1 MSFTTRPELRGTFGM
16 VASTHSLASAA
27 GMAVLEQGGNA
38 FDAAVATGLTLQ
50 VVEPHLN
57 GPGGDLPA
65 LLWPAGREEPVV
77 LCAQGPAPQRATIA
91 FYRDELGLRL
101 VPGTGPLAAVVP
113 GAFGGW
119 MAILRDF
126 GTLRLRD
133 VVRFA
138 IGYAEDGFPM
148 LPQIAGAIR
157 NVEVLFRDEWTTS
170 AEVYLPTVSP
180 GSLTRNATLAAT
192 YRRVLEEAESVSSDR
207 DGQIDAAHDAWYRG
221 FVAEAF
227 VAFSE
232 HSWMDSSG
240 ERHRGVL
247 AEDDLRDWRPR
258 YEAPLAVDYHGVT
271 VLKAGP
277 WSQAP
282 VFLQQLRLLE
292 GFDLPSLRQG
302 SAEYVHTV
310 TECAKLAFADRE
322 AWYGDPD
329 FFDVPLNTLLS
340 RAYADE
346 RRVLVAD
353 ACSPVLRPGAPDGR
367 APRLPSLDVDSETA
381 EAAGI
386 GEPTRTGAKGD
397 TVHLDVVD
405 RFGNMVAATPSG
417 GWLWG
422 APVVPE
428 LGFCLGTRA
437 QMFWLEEGLPNSLEP
452 GKRPRTT
459 LSPTLVARDGEPY
472 LALGTPGGDQQDQWT
487 LHTLLGHL
495 HSGLDLQAAI
505 DAPNH
510 HTEAFPSSFYPR
522 ASLPRHVAVEER
534 AGEETVTGLRHRGHE
549 VEVSGPWSLGRV
561 SAVGRERDG
570 VLKAAAN
577 PRGAQGYA
585 AGR

>member
-1 MSFTTRPELRGTFGM
+1 MAFTTRPELRGTFGM
-16 VASTHSLASAA
+16 VASTHWLASAA
-27 GMAVLEQGGNA
+27 GMAVLEHGGNA
-38 FDAAVATGLTLQ
+38 FDAAVATGFTLQ

-65 LLWPAGREEPVV
+65 LVWPAGGEPTV
-77 LCAQGPAPQRATIA
+77 LCAQGPAPHAATIA
-91 FYRDELGLRL
+91 HYRDELGLTL

-119 MAILRDF
+119 LALLRDY
-126 GTLRLRD
+126 GTLTLRD
-133 VVRFA
+133 VLSYA
-138 IGYAEDGFPM
+138 IGYADEGYPM
-148 LPQIAGAIR
+148 LAGIVGAISR
-157 NVEVLFRDEWTTS
+157 VEQLFRDDWTTS
-170 AEVYLPTVSP
+170 AEVYLPV
-180 GSLTRNATLAAT
+180 GEAGVLARNRKLAAT
-192 YRRVLEEAESVSSDR
+192 YRRIVEEAEARSSNR
-207 DGQIDAAHDAWYRG
+207 EEQIAAAHDCWYRG
-221 FVAEAF
+221 FVAEAI
-227 VAFSE
+227 VQFSE
-232 HSWMDSSG
+232 HAWLDSSG
-240 ERHRGVL
+240 ERHRGLL

-258 YEAPLAVDYHGVT
+258 WEQPISVDYCGHT

-292 GFDLPSLRQG
+292 GFDLPSLG
-302 SAEYVHTV
+302 LASADYLHTV

-329 FFDVPLNTLLS
+329 FFDVPLDTLLS
-340 RAYADE
+340 SAYADE
-346 RRVLVAD
+346 RRVLVGDESA
-353 ACSPVLRPGAPDGR
+353 AELRPGSPDGR
-367 APRLPSLDVDSETA
+367 EPRLTELDRDAEVA

-386 GEPTRTGAKGD
+386 GEPTRASSKGD

-405 RFGNMVAATPSG
+405 RHGNMVAATPSG

-459 LSPTLVARDGEPY
+459 LSPTLVARGGEPY

-487 LHTLLGHL
+487 LHTLLGHI
-495 HSGLDLQAAI
+495 HAGLDLQAAI

-522 ASLPRHVAVEER
+522 DSRSRHVAVEDR
-534 AGEETVTGLRHRGHE
+534 VGDAVVAGLRERGHD
-549 VEVSGPWSLGRV
+549 VEVSPPWSLGRV
-561 SAVGRERDG
+561 SAAGRDADG